1 MSIPAWLLDVFAA
14 VMLLVAA
21 ISAVQLVA
29 GYPSRWAHV
38 DADITASHLLMGIAM
53 AGMLVASLQTL
64 PDAAWEV
71 IFAVMTVW
79 FAWSAWRR
87 APGAGLGALAG
98 GHYAPHLVH
107 SAAML
112 YMYLA
117 LAAPAKG
124 SGMAGM
130 AGMGGTGGMGNLRL
144 PVLAFLFILLL
155 AAYTVRDLDRWAG
168 SDGYFHVLR
177 HNVATAAPATAP
189 AAPASATT
197 TTTTTATAGPAPVP
211 PPPASGATAGGG
223 LATVAQPEADRDAAS
238 AVTAPDGVAALIF
251 TPGVVKACRV
261 AMGVTMAFMLVIMI

>member
-1 MSIPAWLLDVFAA
+1 MSIPAWLLDVFVA

-21 ISAVQLVA
+21 ISAAQLVA
-29 GYPSRWAHV
+29 GCPSRWAHV
-38 DADITASHLLMGIAM
+38 DADITASHLLMGVAM

-64 PDAAWEV
+64 PNAAWEV

-87 APGAGLGALAG
+87 ARGAGLGALAG

-155 AAYTVRDLDRWAG
+155 AGYTVRDLDRWAG

-177 HNVATAAPATAP
+177 HDVAS
-189 AAPASATT
+189 AAPASASASASASATA
-197 TTTTTATAGPAPVP
+197 TATAGPAPVP

-223 LATVAQPEADRDAAS
+223 LATVAQPEADRDAAP
-238 AVTAPDGVAALIF
+238 AITAHDGAAALIF
-251 TPGVVKACRV
+251 APGVVKACRV